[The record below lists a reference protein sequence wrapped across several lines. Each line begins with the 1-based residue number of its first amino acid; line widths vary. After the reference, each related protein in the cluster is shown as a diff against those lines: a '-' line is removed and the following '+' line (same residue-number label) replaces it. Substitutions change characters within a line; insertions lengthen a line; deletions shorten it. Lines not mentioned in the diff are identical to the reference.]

1 MDHYTLESY
10 EKVRKRIVAH
20 IDRLEKFGKT
30 GSGDIHNVKNWR
42 RFGAAFAWDPE
53 VYLDIM
59 ENPNMS
65 DKDLMSSL
73 RSREDALMKKWQVI
87 DKMPIHHKIALRT
100 GGDLGLRTEG
110 KVWFNT
116 RERLYQRFGFNP
128 GNGPG
133 NLNATSQFREII
145 HQGKPDPGAGALTN
159 SADSQTVQK
168 AIQQAKADEV
178 ILHRSKQVLG
188 ERPEQYSPLIN
199 ATDKQQADYLE
210 EFIVGQIDRFNKAT
224 GYEKTKLGNQTINDG
239 LSWFFKNA
247 DGSKID
253 AFSSTQTST
262 NQKTLNALLKA
273 GQYKDPVTGKSIPLG
288 QKLAGGFFGEGAE
301 IIDPRNVSLD
311 LNSRDGK
318 RFVKTAQAGLEN
330 SPNGFLRWAPGVGI
344 AIGGGLVMESLLGAR
359 SAYSKGNM
367 TEGNQKMMSAGAHL
381 AGTVV
386 GEVPFIGDAVVE
398 SVTGTSTS
406 NPEGYNVD
414 GGQLFVDPK
423 TNEVIT
429 DTSIHPQHFKNRGKQ
444 GLAYKGG
451 KPVSIPYGSSEVGE
465 GGLGNNI
472 KRFAANMQKQGSGKP
487 NDYGITEALGINGPN
502 QLGLFKN
509 IQGFLSLTPTK

>member
-59 ENPNMS
+59 ENPAMS
-65 DKDLMSSL
+65 DKDLMSAL
-73 RSREDALMKKWQVI
+73 RSRENALMKKWQVI
-87 DKMPIHHKIALRT
+87 DKMPMHHIIALRT
-100 GGDLGLRTEG
+100 GGNLGLETEG
-110 KVWFNT
+110 KVWFKT
-116 RERLYQRFGFNP
+116 RERIYQRFGFNP

-133 NLNATSQFREII
+133 NLNASSQFREGI
-145 HQGKPDPGAGALTN
+145 HQGKDDPGAADLTN
-159 SADSQTVQK
+159 SADQETKTKV
-168 AIQQAKADEV
+168 IQEIKQDEV
-178 ILHRSKQVLG
+178 ILHRGGQQLG
-188 ERPEQYSPLIN
+188 EHPDQYRKLIG

-210 EFIVGQIDRFNKAT
+210 EFIIGQIKRFEKAT
-224 GYEKTKLGNQTINDG
+224 AYERTQMGNNAINDG
-239 LSWFFKNA
+239 ISWFFKNA

-253 AFSSTQTST
+253 AFSATQSATD
-262 NQKTLNALLKA
+262 QKMFNALLKA
-273 GQYKDPVTGKSIPLG
+273 GQYNDPVTGETVSLA
-288 QKLAGGFFGEGAE
+288 QKVSGGFYGDVPQRL
-301 IIDPRNVSLD
+301 DPRNISL
-311 LNSRDGK
+311 
-318 RFVKTAQAGLEN
+318 RFDTPQGRNLLKTAKAGLES
-330 SPNGFLRWAPGVGI
+330 SPKGHLRWVPGAGI
-344 AIGGGLVMESLLGAR
+344 MIGGGFVMESLLGAR
-359 SAYSKGNM
+359 GAYSKGNI
-367 TEGNQKMMSAGAHL
+367 TEGNQKMMSAGAH
-381 AGTVV
+381 AVGTGV
-386 GEVPFIGDAVVE
+386 GEVPFIGDAIVD

-406 NPEGYNVD
+406 DPEGYDVD
-414 GGQLFVDPK
+414 GGKLFVDTK

-472 KRFAANMQKQGSGKP
+472 KRFAANMQKQGSGKQ